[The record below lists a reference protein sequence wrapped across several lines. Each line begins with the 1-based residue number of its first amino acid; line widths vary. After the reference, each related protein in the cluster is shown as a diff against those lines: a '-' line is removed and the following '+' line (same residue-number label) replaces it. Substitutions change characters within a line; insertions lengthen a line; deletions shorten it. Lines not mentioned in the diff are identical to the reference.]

1 MNKVILIPSIL
12 ILKLSA
18 LRKML
23 AGIFFLFFFL
33 IPISNGFAQTWINIE
48 LEQTEYDDATY
59 KTCLKETGEPL
70 NGNYAIKFNGF
81 QTNFEPFTDGFK
93 NGEAKV
99 YRHKKLAEKGT
110 YLNNLKEGVW
120 FYYKE
125 DGTIRKRVIYKKGK
139 TEPFGD
145 RRLRWERSSKK

>member
-1 MNKVILIPSIL
+1 
-12 ILKLSA
+12 
-18 LRKML
+18 
-23 AGIFFLFFFL
+23 
-33 IPISNGFAQTWINIE
+33 
-48 LEQTEYDDATY
+48 
-59 KTCLKETGEPL
+59 
-70 NGNYAIKFNGF
+70 
-81 QTNFEPFTDGFK
+81 
-93 NGEAKV
+93 AKV
-99 YRHKKLAEKGT
+99 YRHKKLAERGT